1 MLQSLYLFLA
11 PGNSP
16 VQPTAQATHL
26 QPPAISPLSS
36 GAVRGRASS
45 IKFAA
50 RMVGNAIGFS
60 AMLAGCWFSLQI
72 LQSFL

>member
-11 PGNSP
+11 PENSP
-16 VQPTAQATHL
+16 AQPTAQATHI
-26 QPPAISPLSS
+26 QPPAISPPSP

-50 RMVGNAIGFS
+50 SVVGNAIGFS
-60 AMLAGCWFSLQI
+60 AMLASCWFSLQI